1 MYCYKSQ
8 CKDCALIVR
17 VTRNTCLQSASKRAC
32 MNPQYQVHER
42 LKLSLVARDDNIA
55 TILYSVDNVVNMIM
69 HKQLISLKVWQKL
82 SIQGVAMT
90 FIIIQYHFTCH
101 NGHYSCMT

>member
-8 CKDCALIVR
+8 CKDCALIVG
-17 VTRNTCLQSASKRAC
+17 VTRNTSLQSASKRAC
-32 MNPQYQVHER
+32 MNPIPGER
-42 LKLSLVARDDNIA
+42 LKLSLVARDDKMA

-69 HKQLISLKVWQKL
+69 HKQLISLNVWQKL
-82 SIQGVAMT
+82 SIQGVTMT

-101 NGHYSCMT
+101 NGHHSCMT